1 MQSKFGEGLSTC
13 PPSCGAWPG
22 AHQTEGNNLASDWWA
37 IEHEPR
43 SFVKEP
49 SGDAVDSFH
58 RWREDMDLAAGAGFT
73 DYRFGVEWSRVE
85 PVEGFFSRAAIDHY
99 RRMVEGARA
108 RGLRP
113 FVTLHHF
120 TVPLWFAATGGW
132 LRTDATEKYLRYVEA
147 IEPVLTDSVE
157 HVGTINEPNIVAM
170 LARRKEGEAPG
181 LSRGL
186 PLPDPRVTDALIDVH
201 HTTRAKL
208 KAAHP
213 HLRVGWGISVQDC
226 QPEPGAESVFA
237 TYVHP
242 RDEVFAEAA
251 RGNHWVGV
259 QTYTRIRVGIAD
271 GRPVEIAGDGPKTL
285 TGWEYY
291 PDALGGALRRIA
303 GVVGETPI
311 IVTENGIATD
321 DDHQRI
327 EYTRAALA
335 SMQEAIGDG
344 IDVRG
349 YLHWSV
355 VDNYERGDY
364 RPTFGLVAVDRS
376 SFERTPRPSLRWLG
390 AQHPSRHR

>member
-1 MQSKFGEGLSTC
+1 MSAFLWGVAT
-13 PPSCGAWPG
+13 G

-132 LRTDATEKYLRYVEA
+132 FRTDATEKYLRYVEA
-147 IEPVLTDSVE
+147 IEPVPTDSVE

-213 HLRVGWGISVQDC
+213 HLRSAGASLCRTANRNRARSRSSRRMCIRVTRSLRKRLAVITGWGC
-226 QPEPGAESVFA
+226 
-237 TYVHP
+237 
-242 RDEVFAEAA
+242 
-251 RGNHWVGV
+251 
-259 QTYTRIRVGIAD
+259 
-271 GRPVEIAGDGPKTL
+271 RP
-285 TGWEYY
+285 
-291 PDALGGALRRIA
+291 
-303 GVVGETPI
+303 
-311 IVTENGIATD
+311 
-321 DDHQRI
+321 
-327 EYTRAALA
+327 TRASGSA
-335 SMQEAIGDG
+335 SRT
-344 IDVRG
+344 V
-349 YLHWSV
+349 
-355 VDNYERGDY
+355 
-364 RPTFGLVAVDRS
+364 GLSRS
-376 SFERTPRPSLRWLG
+376 PATAQRHSPAGSTTQTP
-390 AQHPSRHR
+390 

>member
-1 MQSKFGEGLSTC
+1 MSAFLWGVAT
-13 PPSCGAWPG
+13 G

-37 IEHEPR
+37 IEHEPG

-132 LRTDATEKYLRYVEA
+132 FRTDATEKYLRYVEA
-147 IEPVLTDSVE
+147 IEPVPTDSVE

-285 TGWEYY
+285 PGWEYY

-303 GVVGETPI
+303 RVVGETPI
-311 IVTENGIATD
+311 IVTGTASPPTTITSASSTRVRRSRQCRKRSATASTFAATCTGAWSTTTNGETTD
-321 DDHQRI
+321 RLSAWSPL
-327 EYTRAALA
+327 TGAASNARPDRHCAGSGLNIHLG
-335 SMQEAIGDG
+335 IGD
-344 IDVRG
+344 
-349 YLHWSV
+349 
-355 VDNYERGDY
+355 
-364 RPTFGLVAVDRS
+364 
-376 SFERTPRPSLRWLG
+376 
-390 AQHPSRHR
+390 